1 MDIKNINGAKS
12 MRLQV
17 QEEMKHIPRGGEAQ
31 NQLRMY
37 YQPLRMESL
46 GKKAKEPKKSKGQ
59 ILIESVNAVKKSYPD
74 FVPKYDK
81 EFFKE

>member
-1 MDIKNINGAKS
+1 MNGAKA
-12 MRLQV
+12 MRMQV
-17 QEEMKHIPRGGEAQ
+17 EEEISHIPRGNEAQ

-37 YQPLRMESL
+37 YWPLRMESL

-59 ILIESVNAVKKSYPD
+59 ILIDAVNAVKKTYHD

>member
-1 MDIKNINGAKS
+1 METRKMEGAKL

-17 QEEMKHIPRGGEAQ
+17 EEEISYIPRGNEAQ

-37 YQPLRMESL
+37 YWPLRMESL

-59 ILIESVNAVKKSYPD
+59 VLIEAVNAVRKTYRD
-74 FVPKYDK
+74 FIPEYDK